1 MIPHF
6 PLFLGAI
13 GPVLAWCSVLIL
25 SIASLCCVLFAL
37 RSPRRPLVYVAAGLL
52 ALAVLISA
60 LPVPDAPPLFRALI
74 GIVALALSVLGGG
87 PASQLVFAL
96 ASGGGGVP
104 GMHGGIVVAERATAE
119 DRAEGVQ
126 PTREVLRG
134 GATIG
139 FLERLATTATI
150 MAGFPEAIAV
160 IVAVKGVGRFTEL
173 EQPEARERFIIGT
186 LTSLIWATA
195 CAAIFSLSFA

>member
-6 PLFLGAI
+6 FAFLAAI
-13 GPVLAWCSVLIL
+13 GPLLAWCSVLIL
-25 SIASLCCVLFAL
+25 AIASLCCVLFAL

-60 LPVPDAPPLFRALI
+60 LPVPDAPPLFRVLI
-74 GIVALALSVLGGG
+74 GLVVVALSIAGGG
-87 PASQLVFAL
+87 PASQLVLAL
-96 ASGGGGVP
+96 ASGGGVP
-104 GMHGGIVVAERATAE
+104 GVHGGIVVAERATAG

-139 FLERLATTATI
+139 FLERLATTTTI

-173 EQPEARERFIIGT
+173 EEPEARERFIIGT
-186 LTSLIWATA
+186 LTSLIWACA
-195 CAAIFSLSFA
+195 CAAVFRLSFA